1 MNRETKRPRITR
13 PIENRDENRRSR
25 TPRFENREGGESETR
40 RPNRFNTD
48 RPRREQGHGY
58 IRDLN
63 KERERERNEGITGIQ
78 IETVKEGIGR
88 IIVTR
93 IGIIEDHTREV
104 TGITI
109 VFPIVESV
117 VKGGLKIGMK
127 MQKEEIIVIK
137 TGIVMIDV
145 RKDVG
150 KEVPVRKEDVEKGI
164 VAIVGIA
171 ERGMIVGIVILIVR
185 REKCLPVGQMGMALP
200 KVCIV
205 RKNKLNISR
214 RTRGRRQNYA

>member
-1 MNRETKRPRITR
+1 M
-13 PIENRDENRRSR
+13 
-25 TPRFENREGGESETR
+25 
-40 RPNRFNTD
+40 
-48 RPRREQGHGY
+48 
-58 IRDLN
+58 
-63 KERERERNEGITGIQ
+63 
-78 IETVKEGIGR
+78 
-88 IIVTR
+88 
-93 IGIIEDHTREV
+93 
-104 TGITI
+104 
-109 VFPIVESV
+109 ESV

-205 RKNKLNISR
+205 RKNKLNIAR

>member
-1 MNRETKRPRITR
+1 MREIEITG
-13 PIENRDENRRSR
+13 IV
-25 TPRFENREGGESETR
+25 
-40 RPNRFNTD
+40 
-48 RPRREQGHGY
+48 
-58 IRDLN
+58 
-63 KERERERNEGITGIQ
+63 ITGIQ
-78 IETVKEGIGR
+78 IETVKEGSGR

-93 IGIIEDHTREV
+93 IGILEDHSREV

-164 VAIVGIA
+164 AAIVGIA
-171 ERGMIVGIVILIVR
+171 ERGMIVGTVILIVR
-185 REKCLPVGQMGMALP
+185 QEE
-200 KVCIV
+200 
-205 RKNKLNISR
+205 
-214 RTRGRRQNYA
+214 

>member
-1 MNRETKRPRITR
+1 M
-13 PIENRDENRRSR
+13 
-25 TPRFENREGGESETR
+25 
-40 RPNRFNTD
+40 
-48 RPRREQGHGY
+48 
-58 IRDLN
+58 
-63 KERERERNEGITGIQ
+63 
-78 IETVKEGIGR
+78 KEGIGR

-150 KEVPVRKEDVEKGI
+150 KGFP
-164 VAIVGIA
+164 
-171 ERGMIVGIVILIVR
+171 
-185 REKCLPVGQMGMALP
+185 
-200 KVCIV
+200 
-205 RKNKLNISR
+205 
-214 RTRGRRQNYA
+214 

>member
-1 MNRETKRPRITR
+1 M
-13 PIENRDENRRSR
+13 
-25 TPRFENREGGESETR
+25 
-40 RPNRFNTD
+40 
-48 RPRREQGHGY
+48 
-58 IRDLN
+58 
-63 KERERERNEGITGIQ
+63 KEE
-78 IETVKEGIGR
+78 IGR

-127 MQKEEIIVIK
+127 IQKEEIIAIK
-137 TGIVMIDV
+137 TGIVMIDE

-171 ERGMIVGIVILIVR
+171 ERGMVGIVILIVR
-185 REKCLPVGQMGMALP
+185 REKCLPAGQMGMALP

-205 RKNKLNISR
+205 RKNKLNIAR

>member
-1 MNRETKRPRITR
+1 M
-13 PIENRDENRRSR
+13 
-25 TPRFENREGGESETR
+25 
-40 RPNRFNTD
+40 
-48 RPRREQGHGY
+48 
-58 IRDLN
+58 
-63 KERERERNEGITGIQ
+63 
-78 IETVKEGIGR
+78 KEGIGR

-127 MQKEEIIVIK
+127 MQKEEIIAIK
-137 TGIVMIDV
+137 TGIVMIDE

-185 REKCLPVGQMGMALP
+185 REKCLPAGQMGMALP

-205 RKNKLNISR
+205 RKNKLNIAR